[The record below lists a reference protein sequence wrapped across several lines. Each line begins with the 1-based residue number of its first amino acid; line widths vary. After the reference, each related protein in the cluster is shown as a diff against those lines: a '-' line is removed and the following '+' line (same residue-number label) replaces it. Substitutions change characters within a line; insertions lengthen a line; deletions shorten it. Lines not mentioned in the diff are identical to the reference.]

1 MAYYKRLITGAWAK
15 CKVLDRTDYFT
26 YIQVLDS
33 SHAKARKLWV
43 DSDFVVPKEEKPK
56 DMKKLKYLQD
66 NNGTWF
72 YRRSIP
78 TKLLK
83 QPFWKGKKFWSQSL
97 ELGIDSDCYDAVV
110 RAWYK
115 ADQDF
120 KRIIKQQENQLM
132 TWDDHV
138 QEAIDNGK
146 LCEAWLWSLDASGN
160 LAVEDK
166 ETLVVKHL
174 KDYFYD
180 HYVGTMDSEE
190 IDNLLDLGWIDE

>member
-1 MAYYKRLITGAWAK
+1 MAYYKQLITGAWAK

-26 YIQVLDS
+26 YIQVLDN

-56 DMKKLKYLQD
+56 DRESTTTLHKKQ
-66 NNGTWF
+66 G
-72 YRRSIP
+72 
-78 TKLLK
+78 
-83 QPFWKGKKFWSQSL
+83 
-97 ELGIDSDCYDAVV
+97 
-110 RAWYK
+110 
-115 ADQDF
+115 
-120 KRIIKQQENQLM
+120 NQLM

-190 IDNLLDLGWIDE
+190 IDKLLDLGGVDE